1 MGTPSKG
8 LGGPLNDTSIVTEVA
23 EAKEHDD
30 VDANTNNKNDSEGR
44 GGAQYR
50 TL

>member
-1 MGTPSKG
+1 MGNA
-8 LGGPLNDTSIVTEVA
+8 LNDTSIVTEVA

-30 VDANTNNKNDSEGR
+30 PRPDNNSDEA